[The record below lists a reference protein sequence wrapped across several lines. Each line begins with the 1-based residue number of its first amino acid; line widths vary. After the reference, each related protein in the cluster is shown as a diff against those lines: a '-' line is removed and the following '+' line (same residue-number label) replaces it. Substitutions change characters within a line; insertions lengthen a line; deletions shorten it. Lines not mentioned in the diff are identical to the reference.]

1 MSDKRPVG
9 RPPLAEGN
17 EVTCIHCGA
26 RRLTKSVAKRVSCST
41 CGLPMPNPHFQKDR
55 FINQ

>member
-26 RRLTKSVAKRVSCST
+26 RRKTKSVRKRVSCSQ
-41 CGLPMPNPHFQKDR
+41 CGLPFPNPHFQR
-55 FINQ
+55 A